1 MGSSIWNYVV
11 RYFCSLDKSTL
22 SLQNVLIS
30 FSHPISFFRSFFLSL
45 SHSGN
50 RCKTLNKKTNSPFCA
65 SGGPFLIWSCRSPSQ
80 NFTIQLQAILV
91 FHLSLSFFFSSKKQ
105 LKCCLLFTLP
115 QFSSPPSSSLLSRSI
130 SINKSERA
138 TLSVNLNRCGKAL
151 TLTSHLAHTHTHTSL
166 TGGVP
171 LPPFIRKHPQI
182 TVGMDAAGRNCMTLQ
197 VAVVKSCL
205 LSKKRSNFD
214 TNQL

>member
-11 RYFCSLDKSTL
+11 CYFCSLDKSTL

-91 FHLSLSFFFSSKKQ
+91 FHLSLFFFFSKKQ

-115 QFSSPPSSSLLSRSI
+115 QFSSPPSFSLLSRSI

-151 TLTSHLAHTHTHTSL
+151 TLTSHLAHTYISNRWRPFTSL
-166 TGGVP
+166 Y
-171 LPPFIRKHPQI
+171 
-182 TVGMDAAGRNCMTLQ
+182 LQ
-197 VAVVKSCL
+197 TSVDYNWDGC
-205 LSKKRSNFD
+205 SKQELHDSTSGSGKIMSFEQKKKSNFD